1 MSNKDKNLCKAHGC
15 KNKRT
20 KKDRFCSKHRHRYN
34 KENNFVNY
42 IFHIW
47 KSNCRRRGK
56 ENTVSLEEFKKIC
69 EETGYLSGKG
79 RRPESMTIDRIDS
92 SKGYSI
98 ENMQILSL
106 SINSSKGNCDLED
119 FETVDDYD
127 DLPF

>member
-1 MSNKDKNLCKAHGC
+1 MFRIVSNKDKNLCKAHGC
-15 KNKRT
+15 KNNRT

-42 IFHIW
+42 VFHIW

-56 ENTVSLEEFKKIC
+56 ENTVSLEEFKKFC
-69 EETGYLSGKG
+69 EETDYLSGKG
-79 RRPESMTIDRIDS
+79 RRSESMTIDRIDS

-106 SINSSKGNCDLED
+106 SLNSSKGNSD
-119 FETVDDYD
+119 FED